1 MRKLLA
7 TLIVGML
14 LAACASDNVEPPAL
28 LTPILKPKYDIN
40 EMWTR
45 YISSSDAVLRVNL
58 AEATDGTEI
67 YIATY
72 NGSVYAFSLKS
83 GHTDWRVKTG
93 LTLSAGPA
101 LKDGMVVVASTG
113 GTILSLDPK
122 TGATLWKTE
131 LNGEV
136 LGKPAIGSGSVVVR
150 TTDGRI
156 VALAEDTGKQ
166 RWKISYDLPRLTLR
180 GACDPLILD
189 RVVYDGLDNGKL
201 VAINLDDGSQ
211 LWEATITTPSGSDEL
226 SRITDVDGVL
236 AVDGDAIYAI
246 GYRGELVAVSRAN
259 GQILWSRDLSS
270 YTGVSTDGDHLY
282 VTDLHSAV
290 WELEKSNGVPIW
302 TQPVLRAHDLTLP
315 VPFQDS
321 LVVGGIEGDFHFLSK
336 QDGTLMARE
345 QLDSDPILTPPLVV
359 GNEVV
364 VMSTGGHLGAYRVTP
379 APAK

>member
-7 TLIVGML
+7 TLLAGML

-28 LTPILKPKYDIN
+28 LTPIVNPKYDIS

-45 YISSSDAVLRVNL
+45 DISSSEAVLRVNL
-58 AEATDGTEI
+58 AEVTDGNDV

-83 GHTDWRVKTG
+83 GYTDWRVKTG
-93 LTLSAGPA
+93 LTLSAGPT
-101 LKDGMVVVASTG
+101 LKDGMVVVATTG

-136 LGKPAIGSGSVVVR
+136 LAKPAVGSGSVVVR

-180 GACDPLILD
+180 GACDPMIIG
-189 RVVYDGLDNGKL
+189 RVVYEGLDNGKL

-211 LWEATITTPSGSDEL
+211 LWETTVTTPSGSDEL

-236 AVDGDAIYAI
+236 AIDGDTIYAI
-246 GYRGELVAVSRAN
+246 GYRGELVAVSRSN
-259 GQILWSRDLSS
+259 GQVLWSRNLSS

-282 VTDLHSAV
+282 VTDLQSAV

-315 VPFQDS
+315 VPFHDS
-321 LVVGGIEGDFHFLSK
+321 LVTGGIQGYFHFLSK
-336 QDGTLMARE
+336 QDGALMARE
-345 QLDSDPILTPPLVV
+345 RLDSDPILTPPLVV

-364 VMSTGGHLGAYRVTP
+364 VMSTGGHLGAYLVTP